1 MLGSLL
7 PLLAA
12 SAAVV
17 GALPS
22 GNALNDDA
30 AFHVHEKRAV
40 LAPISTDS
48 AASIA
53 GGQIACGAPPVS
65 SFFADLKPPVC
76 IYLVLFQLNWH
87 ILNMKW

>member
-12 SAAVV
+12 SAAFV

-22 GNALNDDA
+22 GNALNGDSS
-30 AFHVHEKRAV
+30 FHVHEKRAA

-53 GGQIACGAPPVS
+53 GGQIACGSPPVS
-65 SFFADLKPPVC
+65 SFFADLKPPVR
-76 IYLVLFQLNWH
+76 ISVFVLLKPG
-87 ILNMKW
+87 IC